1 MKKLL
6 SICFLSI
13 FLLMF
18 GMQAQ
23 AQRDCCFQL
32 SNPSADTLH
41 GFANLPGGDLPLS
54 HSMSPL
60 VFGAT
65 DVYDMIFSDANCLG
79 IDEGAKVSV
88 ELELWCDGENI
99 LDGQHDLSRYCNIT
113 LQTFYEELHWVGTPM
128 LQENYSFVYE
138 YPGAIP
144 IFSGTYN
151 ISNIAYDYF
160 YFRFLTNTRSRIV
173 VTWNQ
178 IFRDVQLIVHIRER
192 IHGTDNSLYWNSHV
206 EESEYYQIG
215 GHQSHPSRVLASD
228 TLTTA
233 PYIERNDTIKDC
245 EPVTVG
251 MPPYTMD
258 TTGDYL
264 IAYVDTTCGYRIDS
278 IVNYNYTHYVHPT
291 TPTLSDSNITYC
303 QRFGTPDT
311 LRLFAEPNPALAD
324 HVDSIVAYWSTDG
337 STFAESEYLI
347 PETDVIFSG
356 PDTTLYY
363 YVKRHD
369 NVTGC
374 ESEVDTFGVKITP
387 IPADPAVINHII
399 EYCVG
404 DSAVAL
410 SYAAPAG
417 QLVLWGL
424 TADDVMDTTYV
435 PSTATP
441 DTIIYY
447 LRLQDTTTVNQC
459 VSDGYDS
466 VTVRIFANPVVTV
479 TADNDTLCFAESAT
493 LKAEPTNLTTYQWKQ
508 DGTAITGATD
518 TTYIYT
524 NNVTTETTFT
534 FRVDVTEAHDSV
546 SCAAHDT
553 INILAY
559 PEIGA
564 PTAVRGDTSIC
575 GPGDVTREVAAG
587 TNGTTARWYKSDKTT
602 VIAEDTLI
610 CTIHFD
616 YTDSVF
622 VSSLNE
628 YGCETPDSNWLKITV
643 TVDTIPT
650 VVLSADNNAEVCAE
664 SDMIIRSTVT
674 PAYTPITY
682 AWTGTGLHAPL
693 NEDSV
698 LFNHDVAGQYIDTLT
713 VTDAHGC
720 IGMDTILVTVDTLPV
735 IVLNVNYTI
744 QDDNYCVGHNG
755 EIIFTTPQY
764 VNYSIDSG
772 MTWQAYPDSAFLAL
786 PIGEYHLVVEDGNG
800 CKNHATTDSIRDAK
814 VTIVPT
820 LAADT
825 NTHCQA
831 PYGGSITITSV
842 TPADGEYHY
851 CIVTPSNDTTAF
863 QTDTVFTELIHGKY
877 TVIIEDTVTGCIVTD
892 TITVPTN
899 QILPTASFVGPNLIC
914 YLDSTTT
921 FSLAF
926 PATDTNVVFTEWN
939 YVGSADSL
947 ANLMRYDTTF
957 VLGGFPAGKHIF
969 IGNFVDTVTH
979 CTNTRRDTV
988 RVNSVNINLITYPDY
1003 TVCAYDTIT
1012 VYSVYYPQEPT
1023 EDTIVTYLWYNGN
1036 HVQYKAPG
1044 VYDTAIVIPSVSS
1057 NYISLVAYDNHG
1069 CHNTFGKTMSVWPL
1083 PELTVSGKLDYCQ
1096 DAITSIAVTAVSAP
1110 DYHYVWD
1117 TTGVTVKDETKATPS
1132 ELNMNVGKTDYSV
1145 HVTVTDNNGCISRDT
1160 IDINVI
1166 EVPGAP
1172 VFAPD
1177 TQYFCDNS
1185 VTITG
1190 ISQLTPTIG
1199 DFSWNGDNPET
1210 AKTTGDYSAFYT
1222 YTENGVSCYSDTTD
1236 LRVEVKGAP
1245 VFTVETRYNSETA
1258 VDTAHARCY
1267 DPTAKDTVKVT
1278 VNPAASSILTYT
1290 YELNGVTANDTMVIT
1305 RTDPGTYID
1314 TIHISVVANYPDGT
1328 TCNYDT
1334 TVYYYLTINGLPAVP
1349 NNFPYSFNGGDSTI
1363 FYCQGSNPV
1372 YNFNIPAGYTA
1383 TYNGSTT
1390 APDTAKDNVE
1400 FVITETLTG
1409 CSSTYYFDIVEVA
1422 NPTIVLTST
1431 LADDCSDTLDGKVIA
1446 TVTPGYTPNPYDRVY
1461 TWYNPTTNP
1470 YATHTTQFDSDTID
1484 YRFIALVD
1492 TIVYAHMTVNATSG
1506 PEASYS
1512 ASCASNDTSFSIHF
1526 QPAPDMPKLNPTYS
1540 HYIDSAN
1547 AAYCY
1552 DDVLPIITV
1561 DSFITTAGAHVTIV
1575 GYTSIDTAGV
1585 YKVVANNND
1594 APYCP
1599 SDTLIFTVTRN
1610 REIKAPA
1617 NFADY
1622 GGKIYYCEGTN
1633 PVYDFG
1639 TAENTNDSLVYF
1651 KGTTPL
1657 TALPDTAGSYT
1668 LTIYDKASVVTPKC
1682 SKDFPFDII
1691 EVPTPTADV
1700 TPHANWIDT
1709 TQVCEGTTIDVD
1721 LNFTITPHV
1730 TYSAKETFTWKGV
1743 TSTTAAGHFT
1753 ATPAADTSVTFSYVL
1768 LDTIG
1773 SGIHGIAC
1781 PFTYDSTI
1789 HYIFYAT
1796 PDQPIYTG
1804 DTSFC
1809 AGDTVFV
1816 TESEFT
1822 FATGLELTTDVT
1834 LPDTIYAATKTIT
1847 ASVHYPTFTS
1857 CKSKDTLINIV
1868 RHELPLV
1875 KVTPKDTTICIYD
1888 TVKFTATG
1896 ATTYAWSTGE
1906 TTDFIMATDTAKY
1919 VVTGTDDFG
1928 CVNTDTAELKY
1939 FDVYTIKLSNDTTVC
1954 LGEDANIAATVTGS
1968 TGPFELTWYKDTAT
1982 TALFPSA
1989 TIPSGATDSHVV
2001 TPDTSEIVNGMPV
2014 PTLYK
2019 LMVEDVHGCVSS
2031 AERNVI
2037 RIASTDRPQFEFR
2050 AIGGTESI
2058 RYMEAVSG
2066 DQSAFEMYIKK
2077 NCWDDGVKV
2086 FVDFQIYKDGVPMT
2100 TAELA
2105 NTLDD
2110 YIGAYNTSYSF
2121 DLTTNAPAIT
2131 YQTMRSSN
2139 YNDAANFF
2147 PQSEFMDGTS
2157 YDYDWFWM
2165 HFISE
2170 RKITVNLGAWKPG
2183 SAGIYTFH
2191 YAVIVAGPF
2200 SAQNGS
2206 IYSGLQRIGGYS
2218 SHSGLTV
2225 KDTIAYDFFTIYVDT
2240 TYVGSSTDFD
2250 YVAPAVVTTT
2260 EEAPAEK
2267 IDMNVYPNPASN
2279 NVNVVLNGVK
2289 GQTMITVH
2297 DMSGKAVSNMRVD
2310 IDENNQII
2318 NLPVDNYSQGI
2329 YFIKVVNGSAV
2340 MTKKL
2345 IIAR

>member
-1 MKKLL
+1 
-6 SICFLSI
+6 
-13 FLLMF
+13 MF

-32 SNPSADTLH
+32 SNPNADTLH
-41 GFANLPGGDLPLS
+41 GIANLPGGNLPLS
-54 HSMSPL
+54 HYMSPL

-79 IDEGAKVSV
+79 IEEGAKVSV

-99 LDGQHDLSRYCNIT
+99 LDGQHDLTRYCNIT

-178 IFRDVQLIVHIRER
+178 IFRDVKLIVHIRER
-192 IHGTDNSLYWNSHV
+192 LHGTDNSLYWNSHV
-206 EESEYYQIG
+206 AESEYYQIG
-215 GHQSHPSRVLASD
+215 GHQSHPGRILASD
-228 TLTTA
+228 TLPTD
-233 PYIERNDTIKDC
+233 PIIERNDTIKDC

-258 TTGDYL
+258 TTGDYT
-264 IAYVDTTCGYRIDS
+264 IAYVDTSCGYRIDS

-311 LRLFAEPNPALAD
+311 LRLEPEPNVAELGD
-324 HVDSIVAYWSTDG
+324 HIDSIKAWWSTDG
-337 STFAESEYLI
+337 STFAEADYLI
-347 PETDVIFSG
+347 PETDVIFTG

-387 IPADPAVINHII
+387 IPAGPQVINPIV

-404 DSAVAL
+404 DSAVVL
-410 SYAAPAG
+410 TYAAPTG

-424 TADDVMDTTYV
+424 TPDDVMDTTYV
-435 PSTATP
+435 PSTVNP
-441 DTIIYY
+441 DTVIYY

-459 VSDGYDS
+459 VSEDYDS
-466 VTVRIFANPVVTV
+466 VTVRIFANPVVKV
-479 TADNDTLCFAESAT
+479 TADNDTLCFAERAT

-508 DGTAITGATD
+508 DGVAITGATD
-518 TTYIYT
+518 TTYVYT
-524 NNVTTETTFT
+524 NDVTAETTFT

-559 PEIGA
+559 PEIGT

-587 TNGTTARWYKSDKTT
+587 TNGTTARWYASDKTT
-602 VIAEDTLI
+602 VLAEDTLVY
-610 CTIHFD
+610 THHFD
-616 YTDSVF
+616 KTDSLF

-628 YGCETPDSNWLKITV
+628 YGCETPDSNWLKIVV

-664 SDMIIRSTVT
+664 SDLIIRSTVT
-674 PAYTPITY
+674 PVYAPLTY
-682 AWTGTGLHAPL
+682 EWTGTGLHDPKT
-693 NEDSV
+693 EDSV
-698 LFNHDVAGQYIDTLT
+698 RFNHNVAGQYIDTLT

-755 EIIFTTPQY
+755 EIIFTTPKY

-772 MTWQAYPDSAFLAL
+772 ATWQPDSAFLAL
-786 PIGEYHLVVEDGNG
+786 PVGEYHLVVEDGNG
-800 CKNHATTDSIRDAK
+800 CKNNPVNTDSIRDTR
-814 VTIVPT
+814 VTITMT
-820 LAADT
+820 LDADT
-825 NTHCQA
+825 NTHCLP
-831 PYGGSITITSV
+831 PYGGSITLTSV
-842 TPADGEYHY
+842 SPATGEYHY
-851 CIVTPSNDTTAF
+851 RIVTPSNDTTAY
-863 QTDTVFTELIHGKY
+863 QTDTVFTELIHGLYK
-877 TVIIEDTVTGCIVTD
+877 VIVEDTITGCIAVD

-899 QILPTASFVGPNLIC
+899 QILPTATFNGPRLIC
-914 YLDSTTT
+914 YLDTNS
-921 FSLAF
+921 FSLTSIE
-926 PATDTNVVFTEWN
+926 PNVVFDRWDYE
-939 YVGSADSL
+939 GSADSL
-947 ANLMRYDTTF
+947 ASLIDSSQVFSMD
-957 VLGGFPAGKHIF
+957 GFPAGKHIF
-969 IGNFVDTVTH
+969 IGNFHDTVTH
-979 CTNTRRDTV
+979 CSSTTRDTV
-988 RVNSVNINLITYPDY
+988 RVNSVNINLVSVPSTF
-1003 TVCAYDTIT
+1003 VCAYDTIV
-1012 VYSVYYPQEPT
+1012 VYSIYYPMEPT
-1023 EDTIVTYLWYNGN
+1023 EDTIVNYTWYNGN
-1036 HVQYKAPG
+1036 EVHYKAPG
-1044 VYDTAIVIPSVSS
+1044 VYDTAIVIPSVTS
-1057 NYISLVAYDNHG
+1057 NYISLVATDNHG
-1069 CHNTFGKTMSVWPL
+1069 CQNTFGKTMNVWPL
-1083 PELTVSGKLDYCQ
+1083 PELTISKNLSYCEH
-1096 DAITSIAVTAVSAP
+1096 AITSITATAESEP
-1110 DYHYVWD
+1110 NYIYTWD
-1117 TTGVTVKDETKATPS
+1117 TAGVMVSTDITAGSSTLAMTVDT
-1132 ELNMNVGKTDYSV
+1132 LDFNV
-1145 HVTVTDNNGCISRDT
+1145 HLTVEDKNHCKSDSTLAIH
-1160 IDINVI
+1160 IVKI
-1166 EVPGAP
+1166 PGEP
-1172 VFAPD
+1172 IFTPD
-1177 TQYFCDNS
+1177 TQYFCDNN
-1185 VTITG
+1185 VTIAMH
-1190 ISQLTPTIG
+1190 Q
-1199 DFSWNGDNPET
+1199 DNPVIAGNTLTWLTTDPEV
-1210 AKTTGDYSAFYT
+1210 AKASGDYSAY
-1222 YTENGVSCYSDTTD
+1222 YVNTEGTVSCYSDTTT
-1236 LRVEVKGAP
+1236 VTVNVTGAP
-1245 VFTVETRYNSETA
+1245 HFNLAIRYNGETTP
-1258 VDTAHARCY
+1258 DTVHARCY
-1267 DPTAKDTVKVT
+1267 DPAVKDTLKLT
-1278 VNPAASSILTYT
+1278 VNPAASSILAYT
-1290 YELNGVTANDTMVIT
+1290 YQLNGATASDTMIIT
-1305 RTDPGTYID
+1305 RTEPGVYRD
-1314 TIHISVVANYPDGT
+1314 TIHVSVVATYPDGR
-1328 TCNYDT
+1328 TCNADT
-1334 TVYYYLTINGLPAVP
+1334 TVHYVLTINALPAVP
-1349 NNFPYSFNGGDSTI
+1349 DNFPYSYNGGDSTI
-1363 FYCQGSNPV
+1363 FYCQGDTAV
-1372 YNFNIPAGYTA
+1372 YNFNIPTGYTA
-1383 TYNGSTT
+1383 TYDGSTT
-1390 APDTAKDNVE
+1390 IPRTEKDSVE
-1400 FVITETLTG
+1400 LVITNNETG
-1409 CSSTYYFDIVEVA
+1409 CANTFYYSIVEVKTP
-1422 NPTIVLTST
+1422 NLSLTST
-1431 LADDCSDTLDGKVIA
+1431 LHDDCSDTLRGKVIA
-1446 TVTPGYTPNPYDRVY
+1446 NVTPAYDATYVRTY
-1461 TWYNPTTNP
+1461 TWWNDATNP
-1470 YATHTTQFDSDTID
+1470 YATHTPRYINTDTLD
-1484 YRFIALVD
+1484 YTFIALVD
-1492 TIVYAHMTVNATSG
+1492 TIVYANMTINATSG
-1506 PEASYS
+1506 PVASYS
-1512 ASCASNDTSFSIHF
+1512 ASCASNDTNFSIHF

-1540 HYIDSAN
+1540 MYIDSAN

-1552 DDVLPIITV
+1552 DATFDTITTS
-1561 DSFITTAGAHVTIV
+1561 DFITSTGAKVHIV
-1575 GYTSIDTAGV
+1575 GYTTIDTAGV

-1610 REIKAPA
+1610 REIDTTS
-1617 NFADY
+1617 NFKDY
-1622 GGKIYYCEGTN
+1622 AGKIYYCENTTA
-1633 PVYDFG
+1633 VYDFG
-1639 TAENTNDSLVYF
+1639 TAADLINDSIVYF
-1651 KGTTPL
+1651 RGTTAL
-1657 TALPDTAGSYT
+1657 TSAPDTAGSYI

-1682 SKDFPFDII
+1682 YREFPFEII
-1691 EVPTPTADV
+1691 KVPNPTATV
-1700 TPHANWIDT
+1700 TPSATWVDSN
-1709 TQVCEGTTIDVD
+1709 VCEGTTI
-1721 LNFTITPHV
+1721 NIGYTFNISKTTHYTPV
-1730 TYSAKETFTWKGV
+1730 ETYTWTGV
-1743 TSTTAAGHFT
+1743 SSTSNTGTFT
-1753 ATPAADTSVTFSYVL
+1753 ATPTADTSVTFSYL
-1768 LDTIG
+1768 LVDTA
-1773 SGIHGIAC
+1773 SAGIHGIAC
-1781 PFTYDSTI
+1781 SYTYNDTITYTFFTK
-1789 HYIFYAT
+1789 
-1796 PDQPIYTG
+1796 PDQPVYTG

-1816 TESEFT
+1816 TENEFT
-1822 FATGLELTTDVT
+1822 FTTGLELTTDVT

-1847 ASVHYPTFTS
+1847 ASVYYPTFTS

-1868 RHELPLV
+1868 RHELPTV
-1875 KVTPKDTTICIYD
+1875 TVTPKDTTICIYD
-1888 TVKFTATG
+1888 TVRFVAAG

-1919 VVTGTDDFG
+1919 IVTGTDDFG

-1954 LGEDANIAATVTGS
+1954 IDSSATIAATVTGS
-1968 TGPFELTWYKDTAT
+1968 TGPFVLTWYKDTAT

-2019 LMVEDVHGCVSS
+2019 LEVEDSHHCISS

-2086 FVDFQIYKDGVPMT
+2086 FVDFQIYKNGVPMT
-2100 TAELA
+2100 KAELA

-2110 YIGAYNTSYSF
+2110 YIGSNNTSYSF
-2121 DLTTNAPAIT
+2121 DLTQNAPAIT
-2131 YQTMRSSN
+2131 YQTMESSN

-2147 PQSEFMDGTS
+2147 PQSEFMDGTM

-2165 HFISE
+2165 HFISD

-2191 YAVIVAGPF
+2191 YAVVVAGKF
-2200 SAQNGS
+2200 SSQNGS
-2206 IYSGLQRIGGYS
+2206 VYEGLKRIGGYG

-2225 KDTIAYDFFTIYVDT
+2225 KDTIAYDFFTIAVDT
-2240 TYVGSSTDFD
+2240 TYVGASSDFD
-2250 YVAPAVVTTT
+2250 FVAPAVVTTT
-2260 EEAPAEK
+2260 EEVAAEK
-2267 IDMNVYPNPASN
+2267 VDMNVYPNPASN
-2279 NVNVVLNGVK
+2279 NVNVVLTGVK

-2297 DMSGKAVSNMRVD
+2297 DMSGKAVSSMKVD
-2310 IDENNQII
+2310 IDDNGQII

-2329 YFIKVVNGSAV
+2329 YFIKVINGNAV

>member
-13 FLLMF
+13 FLMMF

-32 SNPSADTLH
+32 SNPNADTLH
-41 GFANLPGGDLPLS
+41 GIANLPGGNLPLS
-54 HSMSPL
+54 HYMSPL

-79 IDEGAKVSV
+79 IEEGAKVSV

-99 LDGQHDLSRYCNIT
+99 LDGQHDLTRYCNIT

-178 IFRDVQLIVHIRER
+178 IFRDVKLIVHIRER
-192 IHGTDNSLYWNSHV
+192 LHGTDNSLYWNSHV
-206 EESEYYQIG
+206 AESEYYQIG
-215 GHQSHPSRVLASD
+215 GHQSHPGRILASD
-228 TLTTA
+228 TLPTD
-233 PYIERNDTIKDC
+233 PIIERNDTIKDC

-258 TTGDYL
+258 TTGDYK
-264 IAYVDTTCGYRIDS
+264 IAYVDTSCGYRIDS

-311 LRLFAEPNPALAD
+311 LRLEPEPNVAELGD
-324 HVDSIVAYWSTDG
+324 HIDSIKAWWSTDG
-337 STFAESEYLI
+337 STFAEADYLI
-347 PETDVIFSG
+347 PETDVIFTG

-387 IPADPAVINHII
+387 IPAGPQVINPIV

-410 SYAAPAG
+410 TYAAPTG

-424 TADDVMDTTYV
+424 TPDDVMDTTYV
-435 PSTATP
+435 PSTVNP
-441 DTIIYY
+441 DTVIYY

-459 VSDGYDS
+459 VSEDYDS
-466 VTVRIFANPVVTV
+466 VTVRIFANPVVKV
-479 TADNDTLCFAESAT
+479 TADNDTLCFAERAT

-508 DGTAITGATD
+508 DGVAITGATD
-518 TTYIYT
+518 TTYVYT
-524 NNVTTETTFT
+524 NDVTAETTFT

-559 PEIGA
+559 PEIGT

-587 TNGTTARWYKSDKTT
+587 TNGTTARWYASDKTT
-602 VIAEDTLI
+602 VLAEDTLVY
-610 CTIHFD
+610 THHFD
-616 YTDSVF
+616 KTDSLF

-628 YGCETPDSNWLKITV
+628 YGCETPDSNWLKIVV

-650 VVLSADNNAEVCAE
+650 VVLSADNNAEVCAK

-674 PAYTPITY
+674 PLYAPVIY
-682 AWTGTGLHAPL
+682 AWTGTGLHDPL

-698 LFNHDVAGQYIDTLT
+698 RFNHDVAGQYIDTLT

-772 MTWQAYPDSAFLAL
+772 LTWQAYPDSAFLAL
-786 PIGEYHLVVEDGNG
+786 PVGEYHLVVEDGNG
-800 CKNHATTDSIRDAK
+800 CKNNPVNTDSIRDTR
-814 VTIVPT
+814 VTITMT
-820 LAADT
+820 LEADT
-825 NTHCQA
+825 NTHCLA
-831 PYGGSITITSV
+831 PYGGSITLTSV
-842 TPADGEYHY
+842 SPATGEYHY
-851 CIVTPSNDTTAF
+851 RIVTPSNDTTAY
-863 QTDTVFTELIHGKY
+863 QTDTVFTELIHGLYK
-877 TVIIEDTVTGCIVTD
+877 VIVEDTITGCIAVD

-899 QILPTASFVGPNLIC
+899 QILPTATFNGPRLIC
-914 YLDSTTT
+914 YLDTNS
-921 FSLAF
+921 FSLTSIE
-926 PATDTNVVFTEWN
+926 PNVVFDRWDYE
-939 YVGSADSL
+939 GSADSL
-947 ANLMRYDTTF
+947 ASLIDSSQVFSMD
-957 VLGGFPAGKHIF
+957 GFPAGKHIF
-969 IGNFVDTVTH
+969 IGNFHDTVTH
-979 CTNTRRDTV
+979 CSSTTRDTV
-988 RVNSVNINLITYPDY
+988 RVNSVNISLVTTPDY
-1003 TVCAYDTIT
+1003 TVCAYDTIV
-1012 VYSVYYPQEPT
+1012 VYSIYYPMEPK
-1023 EDTIVTYLWYNGN
+1023 EDTIVNYTWYNGN
-1036 HVQYKAPG
+1036 EVHYKAPG
-1044 VYDTAIVIPSVSS
+1044 VYDTAIVIPSVTS
-1057 NYISLVAYDNHG
+1057 NYISLVATDNHG
-1069 CHNTFGKTMSVWPL
+1069 CKNTFGKTMNVWPL
-1083 PELTVSGKLDYCQ
+1083 PTLTINEDEQNYCQ
-1096 DAITSIAVTAVSAP
+1096 NKNIDLHVIASSTAPYTYEWMKAGTVVGTSSSLNINAGLVDFDVT
-1110 DYHYVWD
+1110 
-1117 TTGVTVKDETKATPS
+1117 
-1132 ELNMNVGKTDYSV
+1132 L
-1145 HVTVTDNNGCISRDT
+1145 TVTDANGCISRDT
-1160 IDINVI
+1160 VPVNVI
-1166 EVPGAP
+1166 EIPGAP
-1172 VFAPD
+1172 VFTPD
-1177 TQYFCDNS
+1177 TQYYCDNN
-1185 VTITG
+1185 VTIIG
-1190 ISQLTPTIG
+1190 KSQLPPTIG
-1199 DFSWNGDNPET
+1199 TFSWNGDDPEEV
-1210 AKTTGDYSAFYT
+1210 KTTGDYSAFYKI
-1222 YTENGVSCYSDTTD
+1222 TENGVSCYSDTTD

-1245 VFTVETRYNSETA
+1245 RFTVETRYNSETA
-1258 VDTAHARCY
+1258 VDTAHTRCY
-1267 DPTAKDTVKVT
+1267 DPTAKDTVKVS

-1290 YELNGVTANDTMVIT
+1290 YELNGVVTTDTAMVIT
-1305 RTDPGTYID
+1305 RTDAGSYID
-1314 TIHISVVANYPDGT
+1314 TIHISVVANYPDGK

-1334 TVYYYLTINGLPAVP
+1334 TVYYHLTINGLPAVP
-1349 NNFPYSFNGGDSTI
+1349 DNFPYSYNGGDSTI
-1363 FYCQGSNPV
+1363 FYCEGGNAV
-1372 YNFNIPAGYTA
+1372 YDFNLPINTIA
-1383 TYNGSTT
+1383 TYNGSATAPTT
-1390 APDTAKDNVE
+1390 AANDVEVVLTDTMTHCTN
-1400 FVITETLTG
+1400 TL
-1409 CSSTYYFDIVEVA
+1409 YFDIVEVA
-1422 NPTIVLTST
+1422 TPTIVLTSD
-1431 LADDCSDTLDGKVIA
+1431 LADDCRDTLIGKVIA
-1446 TVTPGYTPNPYDRVY
+1446 NVTPAYDATYVRTY
-1461 TWYNPTTNP
+1461 TWWNDATNP
-1470 YATHTTQFDSDTID
+1470 YAEHTPRYINTDTVD
-1484 YRFIALVD
+1484 YTFIALVD
-1492 TIVYAHMTVNATSG
+1492 TIVYANMTINATSG

-1561 DSFITTAGAHVTIV
+1561 DSFMTTAGAHVTIV

-1585 YKVVANNND
+1585 YKVVANND
-1594 APYCP
+1594 LAPYCP

-1639 TAENTNDSLVYF
+1639 TAENSNDSLVYF
-1651 KGTTPL
+1651 KGTTVL
-1657 TALPDTAGSYT
+1657 TTAPDTAGNYT

-1700 TPHANWIDT
+1700 IPHANWIDT
-1709 TQVCEGTTIDVD
+1709 TQVCEGTTINVD
-1721 LNFTITPHV
+1721 LDFTITPHV
-1730 TYSAKETFTWKGV
+1730 VYSAVETFTWKGV

-1753 ATPAADTSVTFSYVL
+1753 ATPTADTAVSFSYL
-1768 LDTIG
+1768 LVDTVG
-1773 SGIHGIAC
+1773 AGIHGIAC

-1816 TESEFT
+1816 TENEFT
-1822 FATGLELTTDVT
+1822 FTTGLELTTDVT

-1847 ASVHYPTFTS
+1847 ASVHYSTFTS

-1868 RHELPLV
+1868 RHELPTV
-1875 KVTPKDTTICIYD
+1875 TVTPKDTTICIYD
-1888 TVKFTATG
+1888 TVRFEAVG

-1906 TTDFIMATDTAKY
+1906 TTDFILATDTAKY
-1919 VVTGTDDFG
+1919 IVTGTDDFG

-1954 LGEDANIAATVTGS
+1954 IDSSATIAATVTGT
-1968 TGPFELTWYKDTAT
+1968 TGDFTLTWYKNDTT
-1982 TALFPSA
+1982 TTLFGPA
-1989 TIPSGATDSHVV
+1989 DFASGATDSHVV
-2001 TPDTSEIVNGMPV
+2001 VPDSSAIVNGMPV
-2014 PTLYK
+2014 PTLYMLK
-2019 LMVEDVHGCVSS
+2019 VVDQHGCVST
-2031 AERNVI
+2031 AEKNVI
-2037 RIASTDRPQFEFR
+2037 AVASTDRPQFEFR
-2050 AIGGTESI
+2050 EIGGTESI
-2058 RYMEAVSG
+2058 RYMNAISG

-2086 FVDFQIYKDGVPMT
+2086 FVDFQIYKNGVPMT
-2100 TAELA
+2100 KAELA

-2110 YIGAYNTSYSF
+2110 YIGSNNTSYSF
-2121 DLTTNAPAIT
+2121 DLTQNAPAIT
-2131 YQTMRSSN
+2131 YQTMESSN

-2147 PQSEFMDGTS
+2147 PQSEFMDGTM

-2165 HFISE
+2165 HFISD

-2191 YAVIVAGPF
+2191 YAVVVAGQF
-2200 SAQNGS
+2200 SSQNGS
-2206 IYSGLQRIGGYS
+2206 VYEGLKRIGGYG

-2225 KDTIAYDFFTIYVDT
+2225 KDTIAYDFFTIAVDT
-2240 TYVGSSTDFD
+2240 TYVGASSDFD
-2250 YVAPAVVTTT
+2250 FVAPAVVTTT
-2260 EEAPAEK
+2260 EEVAAEK
-2267 IDMNVYPNPASN
+2267 VDMNVYPNPASN
-2279 NVNVVLNGVK
+2279 NVNVVLTGVK

-2297 DMSGKAVSNMRVD
+2297 DMSGKAVSSMKVD
-2310 IDENNQII
+2310 IDDNGQII

-2329 YFIKVVNGSAV
+2329 YFIKVINGNAV

>member
-1 MKKLL
+1 
-6 SICFLSI
+6 
-13 FLLMF
+13 MF

-32 SNPSADTLH
+32 SNPAGDTLH

-151 ISNIAYDYF
+151 ISNIAFDYF
-160 YFRFLTNTRSRIV
+160 YFRFLTNTQSRIV
-173 VTWNQ
+173 ITWNQ

-192 IHGTDNSLYWNSHV
+192 INGTDNSLYWNSHV
-206 EESEYYQIG
+206 AESEYYQIG
-215 GHQSHPSRVLASD
+215 GHQSQPRRVLASD

-233 PYIERNDTIKDC
+233 PYIEKNDTIKDC

-251 MPPYTMD
+251 MPAYTMD
-258 TTGDYL
+258 TTGDYK
-264 IAYVDTTCGYRIDS
+264 IAYVDTSCGYRIDS

-311 LRLFAEPNPALAD
+311 LRLFAEPNPDLAD

-337 STFAESEYLI
+337 STFAEAEYLI

-356 PDTTLYY
+356 ADTTLTY

-387 IPADPAVINHII
+387 IPADPTVANRII

-410 SYAAPAG
+410 SYTAPVG
-417 QLVLWGL
+417 QQVLWG
-424 TADDVMDTTYV
+424 TAVDAIDSVNAPV

-441 DTIIYY
+441 DTLVYY
-447 LRLQDTTTVNQC
+447 LRLQDTSTVNQC
-459 VSDGYDS
+459 ISDGYDS
-466 VTVRIFANPVVTV
+466 IIVRIFANPVVTV

-575 GPGDVTREVAAG
+575 GPGDVTLEVAAG
-587 TNGTTARWYKSDKTT
+587 ANGTTAKWYKGDKTT
-602 VIAEDTLI
+602 VIVSDTLTY
-610 CTIHFD
+610 TIHFD
-616 YTDSVF
+616 ATDSVF
-622 VSSLNE
+622 VSTLNE

-664 SDMIIRSTVT
+664 SDLIIRSTVT
-674 PAYTPITY
+674 PAYTPLSY

-744 QDDNYCVGHNG
+744 QDDNFCVGHNG

-899 QILPTASFVGPNLIC
+899 QILPTASFVGPDLIC

-1083 PELTVSGKLDYCQ
+1083 PELTISGKVDYCQ
-1096 DAITSIAVTAVSAP
+1096 NATTSIAVTAVSAP

-1117 TTGVTVKDETKATPS
+1117 TTGVVVLDQTKATPS
-1132 ELNMNVGKTDYSV
+1132 ELNMNVGTSDYRV
-1145 HVTVTDNNGCISRDT
+1145 NLTVTDNNGCISRDT

-1166 EVPGAP
+1166 PIPGAP
-1172 VFAPD
+1172 VFDPD
-1177 TQYFCDNS
+1177 TQYFCDNN
-1185 VTITG
+1185 VTIHYGTPAQNSPAIG
-1190 ISQLTPTIG
+1190 I
-1199 DFSWNGDNPET
+1199 FSWNGVNPEV

-1222 YTENGVSCYSDTTD
+1222 NTENGVSCYSDTAA

-1245 VFTVETRYNSETA
+1245 RFTVETRYNSETA

-1267 DPTAKDTVKVT
+1267 DPAAKDTVKVT
-1278 VNPAASSILTYT
+1278 VNPAASTILTYT
-1290 YELNGVTANDTMVIT
+1290 YELNSVAATDTMVIT

-1363 FYCQGSNPV
+1363 FYCQGGHPS
-1372 YNFNIPAGYTA
+1372 YTFNIPTGYTA

-1390 APDTAKDNVE
+1390 APDTAADDVE

-1422 NPTIVLTST
+1422 TPTIVLTSNI
-1431 LADDCSDTLDGKVIA
+1431 ADDCSDTLDGKVIA
-1446 TVTPGYTPNPYDRVY
+1446 TVTPGYSPNPYDRIY

-1561 DSFITTAGAHVTIV
+1561 DSFITTAGAHVSIV
-1575 GYTSIDTAGV
+1575 GYTQIDTAGI
-1585 YKVVANNND
+1585 YKVVANND
-1594 APYCP
+1594 SIPYCP
-1599 SDTLIFTVTRN
+1599 SDTLIFIVTRN

-1622 GGKIYYCEGTN
+1622 GDTIYYCQNTT
-1633 PVYDFG
+1633 PVFDFG

-1657 TALPDTAGSYT
+1657 TSAPDTAGSYT
-1668 LTIYDKASVVTPKC
+1668 LTIYDKASVIYPKC
-1682 SKDFPFDII
+1682 SKDFPFEII
-1691 EVPTPTADV
+1691 EVPAPTATITSSTNWHNDTICEGKTIDETYVFTITPYVQYSAVETFVWKDITSTTNTATLLATPTAD
-1700 TPHANWIDT
+1700 
-1709 TQVCEGTTIDVD
+1709 
-1721 LNFTITPHV
+1721 
-1730 TYSAKETFTWKGV
+1730 
-1743 TSTTAAGHFT
+1743 
-1753 ATPAADTSVTFSYVL
+1753 TSVSFSYTL
-1768 LDTIG
+1768 KDTIG
-1773 SGIHGIAC
+1773 SGIHGVAC
-1781 PFTYDSTI
+1781 GFKYDSTI
-1789 HYIFYAT
+1789 NYMFLHT
-1796 PDQPIYTG
+1796 PVIERQLALA

-1809 AGDTVFV
+1809 DGDSVVVIKNDFFKLGTYGDTIVALSADTTVFK
-1816 TESEFT
+1816 T
-1822 FATGLELTTDVT
+1822 TGIYVAYAEYASYPTCKSAYDTINVVRDT
-1834 LPDTIYAATKTIT
+1834 LPIVTITVNPNDTICKGDT
-1847 ASVHYPTFTS
+1847 AVLKAF
-1857 CKSKDTLINIV
+1857 
-1868 RHELPLV
+1868 
-1875 KVTPKDTTICIYD
+1875 
-1888 TVKFTATG
+1888 G
-1896 ATTYAWSTGE
+1896 AETYVWSTGAII
-1906 TTDFIMATDTAKY
+1906 DSIFAVDSIQY
-1919 VVTGTDDFG
+1919 IVTGTDSHTCKG
-1928 CVNTDTAELKY
+1928 TDTVKISYYPL
-1939 FDVYTIKLSNDTTVC
+1939 FTVKLSNDTTVC
-1954 LGEDANIAATVTGS
+1954 IDSSAFISATVTGPAS
-1968 TGPFELTWYKDTAT
+1968 NYTLTWYQDDSSTPLYPT
-1982 TALFPSA
+1982 V
-1989 TIPSGATDSHVV
+1989 SGGSPLSDSHVV
-2001 TPDTSEIVNGMPV
+2001 TPPASAIVNGMPV

-2019 LMVEDVHGCVSS
+2019 VEVEDSYGCHLVGDS
-2031 AERNVI
+2031 NVI
-2037 RIASTDRPQFEFR
+2037 RVAVTDRPQFEFR
-2050 AIGGTESI
+2050 EIGGTESI
-2058 RYMEAVSG
+2058 RYINATAG

-2086 FVDFQIYKDGVPMT
+2086 FVDFQICKNGVPMT
-2100 TAELA
+2100 KAELA
-2105 NTLDD
+2105 QVLDN
-2110 YIGAYNTSYSF
+2110 YVGSYNTSYSF

-2131 YQTMRSSN
+2131 YQTMSSSN
-2139 YNDAANFF
+2139 YDAAANYF
-2147 PQSEFMDGTS
+2147 PQSELMTGFT
-2157 YDYDWFWM
+2157 YYYNFFYM
-2165 HFISE
+2165 HFLSE
-2170 RKITVNLGAWKPG
+2170 RKITVNLGAWKPN

-2191 YAVIVAGPF
+2191 YAVIVAGPL
-2200 SAQNGS
+2200 SADNNYV
-2206 IYSGLQRIGGYS
+2206 YSGTEHIGGYD
-2218 SHSGLTV
+2218 SHSALTV
-2225 KDTIAYDFFTIYVDT
+2225 KDTIAYDFFTIAVDT

-2250 YVAPAVVTTT
+2250 FVAPAIVTTVDET
-2260 EEAPAEK
+2260 PVEK
-2267 IDMNVYPNPASN
+2267 VDMNVYPNPASN
-2279 NVNVVLNGVK
+2279 NVNVVLTGVK

-2297 DMSGKAVSNMRVD
+2297 DMSGKAVSSMRVE
-2310 IDENNQII
+2310 IDDNNQIVNI
-2318 NLPVDNYSQGI
+2318 PVDNYSQGI

>member
-1 MKKLL
+1 
-6 SICFLSI
+6 
-13 FLLMF
+13 MF

-32 SNPSADTLH
+32 SNPNADTLH
-41 GFANLPGGDLPLS
+41 GIANLPGGNLPLS
-54 HSMSPL
+54 HYMSPS

-99 LDGQHDLSRYCNIT
+99 LDGQHDLTSYCNIT

-128 LQENYSFVYE
+128 LQENYSFIYE

-178 IFRDVQLIVHIRER
+178 IFRDVKLIVHIRER
-192 IHGTDNSLYWNSHV
+192 LHGADNTLYWNSHV
-206 EESEYYQIG
+206 AESEYYQIG
-215 GHQSHPSRVLASD
+215 GHQSHPGRILASD
-228 TLTTA
+228 TLPTD
-233 PYIERNDTIKDC
+233 PIIEKNDTIKDC
-245 EPVTVG
+245 EPVIVG
-251 MPPYTMD
+251 MPSYTMD
-258 TTGDYL
+258 TTGDYT
-264 IAYVDTTCGYRIDS
+264 IAYVDTSCGYRIDS

-311 LRLFAEPNPALAD
+311 LRLFPEPNPALAD

-337 STFAESEYLI
+337 STFAEYEYLI
-347 PETDVIFSG
+347 PETDVIFTG
-356 PDTTLYY
+356 ADTTLYY

-374 ESEVDTFGVKITP
+374 ESEVDTFGVRITP
-387 IPADPAVINHII
+387 IPADPQVINPIV

-410 SYAAPAG
+410 TYAAPTG

-424 TADDVMDTTYV
+424 TPDDVMDTTYV
-435 PSTATP
+435 PSTANP
-441 DTIIYY
+441 DTVIFY

-466 VTVRIFANPVVTV
+466 VTVRIFANPVVRV

-518 TTYIYT
+518 TTYVYT

-564 PTAVRGDTSIC
+564 PTKVQGKDSIC
-575 GPGDVTREVAAG
+575 GPGDVLFEVAAG
-587 TNGTTARWYKSDKTT
+587 ANGTTAKWYAADKTT
-602 VIAEDTLI
+602 VLAEDTLVY
-610 CTIHFD
+610 THHFD
-616 YTDSVF
+616 KTDSIF

-628 YGCETPDSNWLKITV
+628 YGCETPDSNWLKLIV
-643 TVDTIPT
+643 RVDTIPT

-674 PAYTPITY
+674 PLYAPVTY
-682 AWTGTGLHAPL
+682 AWTGTGLHDPL

-698 LFNHDVAGQYIDTLT
+698 RFNHDVAGQYIDTLT

-744 QDDNYCVGHNG
+744 QDDNFCVGHNG

-772 MTWQAYPDSAFLAL
+772 ATWQAYPDSAFLAQ
-786 PIGEYHLVVEDGNG
+786 PVGEYHLIVEDGNG
-800 CKNHATTDSIRDAK
+800 CKNHATNDSIRDAR
-814 VTIVPT
+814 VTITMT
-820 LAADT
+820 LEADT
-825 NTHCQA
+825 NTHCLP
-831 PYGGSITITSV
+831 PYGGSITLISV
-842 TPADGEYHY
+842 TPATGEYQY
-851 CIVTPSNDTTAF
+851 RIVNPHNDTTAY
-863 QTDTVFTELIHGKY
+863 QTDTVFTNLEHGLY
-877 TVIIEDTVTGCIVTD
+877 NVIVRDTVTGCIAVD

-899 QILPTASFVGPNLIC
+899 QILPTATFNGSRLIC
-914 YLDSTTT
+914 YLDTNS
-921 FSLAF
+921 FSLTSTE
-926 PATDTNVVFTEWN
+926 PNVVFDRWDYE
-939 YVGSADSL
+939 GSADSL
-947 ANLMRYDTTF
+947 ARLIDSSQVFSMD
-957 VLGGFPAGKHIF
+957 GFPAGKHIF
-969 IGNFVDTVTH
+969 IGNFHDTVTN
-979 CTNTRRDTV
+979 CRNTIRDTV
-988 RVNSVNINLITYPDY
+988 RVNSVNISLVTKPDY
-1003 TVCAYDTIT
+1003 TVCAYDTIE
-1012 VYSVYYPQEPT
+1012 VYSIYYPMEPT
-1023 EDTIVTYLWYNGN
+1023 EDTIVNYTWYNGN
-1036 HVQYKAPG
+1036 EVHYKAPG
-1044 VYDTAIVIPSVSS
+1044 VYDTAIVIPSVTS
-1057 NYISLVAYDNHG
+1057 NFISLVATDNHN
-1069 CHNTFGKTMSVWPL
+1069 CQNTFGKTMSVWPL
-1083 PELTVSGKLDYCQ
+1083 PTLTLSGKVDYCQ
-1096 DAITSIAVTAVSAP
+1096 DATTSLSVTAVSAP

-1132 ELNMNVGKTDYSV
+1132 ELTMNVGKTDYSV
-1145 HVTVTDNNGCISRDT
+1145 HVTVTDNNGCVSDST
-1160 IDINVI
+1160 IAINVI
-1166 EVPGAP
+1166 EIPGAP
-1172 VFAPD
+1172 IFEAD
-1177 TQYFCDNS
+1177 TQYFCDND
-1185 VTITG
+1185 VHVKYA
-1190 ISQLTPTIG
+1190 TPAQENPAIG
-1199 DFSWNGDNPET
+1199 TFSWSGDNPEVIKAT
-1210 AKTTGDYSAFYT
+1210 DKYSAFYT
-1222 YTENGVSCYSDTTD
+1222 YTENSVSCYSDTSIV
-1236 LRVEVKGAP
+1236 RVEVKGAP
-1245 VFTVETRYNSETA
+1245 VFTVAMRYNGETTP
-1258 VDTAHARCY
+1258 DTAHTRCY
-1267 DPTAKDTVKVT
+1267 DPTAKDTVKVS

-1290 YELNGVTANDTMVIT
+1290 YELNGVATTDTAMVIT
-1305 RTDPGTYID
+1305 RTDAGSYID
-1314 TIHISVVANYPDGT
+1314 TIHISVEATYPDST
-1328 TCNYDT
+1328 TCTFDT
-1334 TVYYYLTINGLPAVP
+1334 TVYYHLTINGLPAIP
-1349 NNFPYSFNGGDSTI
+1349 DNFPYSYNGGNSTI
-1363 FYCQGSNPV
+1363 FYCEGGNAN
-1372 YNFNIPAGYTA
+1372 YNFNLPINTTA
-1383 TYNGSTT
+1383 KYNDSTT
-1390 APDTAKDNVE
+1390 APTTATNDIEVVLTDTMTHCTN
-1400 FVITETLTG
+1400 TL
-1409 CSSTYYFDIVEVA
+1409 YFDIVEVA
-1422 NPTIVLTST
+1422 NPKIVLTSD
-1431 LADDCSDTLDGKVIA
+1431 LADDCSDTLIGKVIA
-1446 TVTPGYTPNPYDRVY
+1446 NVTPAYDDTYVRTY
-1461 TWYNPTTNP
+1461 TWWNDATNS
-1470 YATHTTQFDSDTID
+1470 YATHTPRYINTDTLD
-1484 YRFIALVD
+1484 YTFIALVD
-1492 TIVYAHMTVNATSG
+1492 TVVYANMTINATSG

-1512 ASCASNDTSFSIHF
+1512 ASCASNDTNFSIHF

-1561 DSFITTAGAHVTIV
+1561 DSFMTTAGAHVTIV

-1594 APYCP
+1594 APNCP

-1639 TAENTNDSLVYF
+1639 TAENSNDSLVYF
-1651 KGTTPL
+1651 KGTTVMT
-1657 TALPDTAGSYT
+1657 TAPDTAGNYT

-1700 TPHANWIDT
+1700 IPHANWIDT
-1709 TQVCEGTTIDVD
+1709 TQVCEGTTINVD
-1721 LNFTITPHV
+1721 LNFNITPHV
-1730 TYSAKETFTWKGV
+1730 VYSAVETFTWKGV

-1753 ATPAADTSVTFSYVL
+1753 ATLTADTAVSFSYL
-1768 LDTIG
+1768 LVDTVG
-1773 SGIHGIAC
+1773 AGIHGIAC

-1796 PDQPIYTG
+1796 PDQPVYTG

-1816 TESEFT
+1816 TENEFT
-1822 FATGLELTTDVT
+1822 FTTGLELTTDVT

-1847 ASVHYPTFTS
+1847 ASVHYSTFTS

-1868 RHELPLV
+1868 RHELPTV
-1875 KVTPKDTTICIYD
+1875 TVTPKDTTICIYD
-1888 TVKFTATG
+1888 TVRFVAAG

-1906 TTDFIMATDTAKY
+1906 TTDFILATDTAKY
-1919 VVTGTDDFG
+1919 IVTGTDDFG

-1954 LGEDANIAATVTGS
+1954 VDSSATIAATVTGT
-1968 TGPFELTWYKDTAT
+1968 TGNFTLTWYKNDTT
-1982 TALFPSA
+1982 TALFGPTYFA
-1989 TIPSGATDSHVV
+1989 SGETDSHVV
-2001 TPDTSEIVNGMPV
+2001 LPDSSAIVNGMPV
-2014 PTLYK
+2014 PTLYILK
-2019 LMVEDVHGCVSS
+2019 VVDQLGCVST
-2031 AERNVI
+2031 AEKNVI
-2037 RIASTDRPQFEFR
+2037 AVASTDRPQFEFR
-2050 AIGGTESI
+2050 EIGGTESI
-2058 RYMEAVSG
+2058 RYMNANSG

-2077 NCWDDGVKV
+2077 NCWPDGVKV
-2086 FVDFQIYKDGVPMT
+2086 FVDFQIYKNGVPMT
-2100 TAELA
+2100 EAELA

-2110 YIGAYNTSYSF
+2110 YLGSYNTSYSF
-2121 DLTTNAPAIT
+2121 DLTENAPAIV
-2131 YQTMRSSN
+2131 YQTMESSN

-2147 PQSEFMDGTS
+2147 PQSEFMNGTM
-2157 YDYDWFWM
+2157 YVYDWFWM
-2165 HFISE
+2165 HFISD
-2170 RKITVNLGAWKPG
+2170 RKITVNLGAWKPN

-2191 YAVIVAGPF
+2191 YAVVVAGQF
-2200 SAQNGS
+2200 SSQNGS
-2206 IYSGLQRIGGYS
+2206 IYDGLKRIGGYG
-2218 SHSGLTV
+2218 SHIDLTV
-2225 KDTIAYDFFTIYVDT
+2225 KDTIAYDFFTIAVDT
-2240 TYVGSSTDFD
+2240 TYVGASSDFD

-2260 EEAPAEK
+2260 EEVAAEK
-2267 IDMNVYPNPASN
+2267 VDMNVYPNPASN
-2279 NVNVVLNGVK
+2279 NVNVVLTGVK

-2297 DMSGKAVSNMRVD
+2297 DMSGKAVSSMKVD
-2310 IDENNQII
+2310 IDDNDQII
-2318 NLPVDNYSQGI
+2318 NLPVDHYSQGI
-2329 YFIKVVNGSAV
+2329 YFIKVINGNAV

>member
-1 MKKLL
+1 
-6 SICFLSI
+6 
-13 FLLMF
+13 MF

-32 SNPSADTLH
+32 SNPNADTLH
-41 GFANLPGGDLPLS
+41 GIANLPGGNLPLS
-54 HSMSPL
+54 HYMSPL

-99 LDGQHDLSRYCNIT
+99 LDGQHDLTRYCNIT

-178 IFRDVQLIVHIRER
+178 IFRDVKLIVHIRER
-192 IHGTDNSLYWNSHV
+192 LHGTDNSLYWNSHV
-206 EESEYYQIG
+206 AESEYYHIG
-215 GHQSHPSRVLASD
+215 GHQSHPGRILASD
-228 TLTTA
+228 TLPTD
-233 PYIERNDTIKDC
+233 PIIERNDTIKDC

-258 TTGDYL
+258 TTGDYK
-264 IAYVDTTCGYRIDS
+264 IAYVDTSCGYRIDS

-311 LRLFAEPNPALAD
+311 LRLFAEPNPALAYR
-324 HVDSIVAYWSTDG
+324 VDSIVAYWSTDG
-337 STFAESEYLI
+337 VNFAEAEYLI
-347 PETDVIFSG
+347 PETDVIFTG
-356 PDTTLYY
+356 TDTTLYY

-387 IPADPAVINHII
+387 IPAGPQVINPIV

-404 DSAVAL
+404 DSALAL
-410 SYAAPAG
+410 TYAAPIN
-417 QLVLWGL
+417 QLVLWGM
-424 TADDVMDTTYV
+424 TADDVKDTTYV
-435 PSTATP
+435 PSTITP
-441 DTIIYY
+441 DTLVYY
-447 LRLQDTTTVNQC
+447 LRLQDTSTVNKC

-466 VTVRIFANPVVTV
+466 VIVRIFANPVVKV
-479 TADNDTLCFAESAT
+479 TADNDTLCFAETAT
-493 LKAEPTNLTTYQWKQ
+493 LKAEPTNFTTYKWKQ
-508 DGTAITGATD
+508 DGVVITGATD
-518 TTYIYT
+518 TIYKYT
-524 NNVTTETTFT
+524 NNVSTQTTFT

-553 INILAY
+553 INVLAY

-564 PTAVRGDTSIC
+564 PTLAQSKDSIC
-575 GPGDVTREVAAG
+575 GPDTVTIKVNLG
-587 TNGTTARWYKSDKTT
+587 TNATSVKWYNGEKNEITAAKDSLTYSIYFAK
-602 VIAEDTLI
+602 
-610 CTIHFD
+610 
-616 YTDSVF
+616 TDSVF
-622 VSSLNE
+622 ISCVND
-628 YGCETPDSNWLKITV
+628 YGCETPDTNWLKVTV
-643 TVDTIPT
+643 RVDTIPT
-650 VVLSADNNAEVCAE
+650 VVLSADNNAEVCAQ
-664 SDMIIRSTVT
+664 SDLIIRSTVN
-674 PAYTPITY
+674 PVYAPLTY
-682 AWTGTGLHAPL
+682 AWTGTGLHDPL
-693 NEDSV
+693 DKDSV
-698 LFNHDVAGQYIDTLT
+698 RFNHNVAGQYIDTLT

-772 MTWQAYPDSAFLAL
+772 LTWQAYPDSAFLAL
-786 PIGEYHLVVEDGNG
+786 PVGEYHLVVEDGNG
-800 CKNHATTDSIRDAK
+800 CKNNPVNTDSIRDTR
-814 VTIVPT
+814 VTITMT
-820 LAADT
+820 LEADT
-825 NTHCQA
+825 NTHCVA
-831 PYGGSITITSV
+831 PYGGSITLTSV
-842 TPADGEYHY
+842 SPATGEYHY
-851 CIVTPSNDTTAF
+851 RIVTPSNDTTAY
-863 QTDTVFTELIHGKY
+863 QTDTVFTKLIHGLYK
-877 TVIIEDTVTGCIVTD
+877 VIVEDTITGCIAVD

-899 QILPTASFVGPNLIC
+899 QILPTATFNGPRLIC
-914 YLDSTTT
+914 YLDTNS
-921 FSLAF
+921 FSLTSIE
-926 PATDTNVVFTEWN
+926 PNVVFDRWDYE
-939 YVGSADSL
+939 GSADSL
-947 ANLMRYDTTF
+947 ASLIDSSQVFSMD
-957 VLGGFPAGKHIF
+957 GFPAGKHIF
-969 IGNFVDTVTH
+969 IGNFHDTVTH
-979 CTNTRRDTV
+979 CSSTTRDTV
-988 RVNSVNINLITYPDY
+988 RVNSVNINLISVPSTF
-1003 TVCAYDTIT
+1003 VCSYDTIT
-1012 VYSVYYPQEPT
+1012 VYSEYYPMELT
-1023 EDTIVTYLWYNGN
+1023 EDTIVLYEWFNGN
-1036 HVQYKAPG
+1036 YVNYKHSG
-1044 VYDTAIVIPSVSS
+1044 KYDTVIVIPTVTS
-1057 NYISLVAYDNHG
+1057 NYVSLVATDNHG
-1069 CHNTFGKTMSVWPL
+1069 CKNTFGKTMSVWPL

-1096 DAITSIAVTAVSAP
+1096 DAITSIAVTATSAP

-1166 EVPGAP
+1166 EIPGAP
-1172 VFAPD
+1172 VFTPD
-1177 TQYFCDNS
+1177 TQYYCDNN
-1185 VTITG
+1185 VTIIG
-1190 ISQLTPTIG
+1190 KSQLTPTIG
-1199 DFSWNGDNPET
+1199 DFSWNGDDPEVV
-1210 AKTTGDYSAFYT
+1210 KTTGNYSAFYT
-1222 YTENGVSCYSDTTD
+1222 HTENGVSCYSDTTD

-1245 VFTVETRYNSETA
+1245 RFTVETRYNSETA
-1258 VDTAHARCY
+1258 VDTAHVRCY
-1267 DPTAKDTVKVT
+1267 DPNAKDTVKVS

-1290 YELNGVTANDTMVIT
+1290 YELNGVVKTDTAMAIT
-1305 RTDPGTYID
+1305 RTDVGNYID
-1314 TIHISVVANYPDGT
+1314 TIHISVLATYPDGR

-1349 NNFPYSFNGGDSTI
+1349 NNFPNSYNGGDSTI
-1363 FYCQGSNPV
+1363 FYCEGSNPV
-1372 YNFNIPAGYTA
+1372 YNFNIPSGYSA
-1383 TYNGSTT
+1383 QYTYNSTTTTT
-1390 APDTAKDNVE
+1390 APDTATDDVQLL
-1400 FVITETLTG
+1400 ITNNLTG
-1409 CSSTYYFDIVEVA
+1409 CVSTYKFDIVEVA
-1422 NPTIVLTST
+1422 TPKIVLTSD
-1431 LADDCSDTLDGKVIA
+1431 LADDCRDTLIGKVIA
-1446 TVTPGYTPNPYDRVY
+1446 NVTPAYDATYVRTY
-1461 TWYNPTTNP
+1461 TWWNDATNP
-1470 YATHTTQFDSDTID
+1470 YAEHTPRYINTDTVD
-1484 YRFIALVD
+1484 YTFIALVD
-1492 TIVYAHMTVNATSG
+1492 TIVYANMTINATSG

-1540 HYIDSAN
+1540 MYIDSAN

-1552 DDVLPIITV
+1552 DATFDTITTS
-1561 DSFITTAGAHVTIV
+1561 DFITSTGATVHIV
-1575 GYTSIDTAGV
+1575 GYTTIDTAGI
-1585 YKVVANNND
+1585 YKVVAKND
-1594 APYCP
+1594 LPPYCP

-1639 TAENTNDSLVYF
+1639 TAENSNDSLVYF
-1651 KGTTPL
+1651 KGTTVL
-1657 TALPDTAGSYT
+1657 TTAPDTAGNYT

-1700 TPHANWIDT
+1700 IPHANWIDT
-1709 TQVCEGTTIDVD
+1709 TQVCEGTTINVD

-1730 TYSAKETFTWKGV
+1730 VYSAVETFTWKGV

-1753 ATPAADTSVTFSYVL
+1753 ATPTADTAVSFSYL
-1768 LDTIG
+1768 LVDTVG
-1773 SGIHGIAC
+1773 AGIHGIAC

-1796 PDQPIYTG
+1796 PDQPVYTG

-1816 TESEFT
+1816 TENEFT
-1822 FATGLELTTDVT
+1822 FTTGLELTTDVT

-1857 CKSKDTLINIV
+1857 CKSNDTLINIV
-1868 RHELPLV
+1868 RHELPTV
-1875 KVTPKDTTICIYD
+1875 TVTPKDTTICIYD
-1888 TVKFTATG
+1888 TVRFVAAG

-1906 TTDFIMATDTAKY
+1906 TTDFILATDTAKY
-1919 VVTGTDDFG
+1919 IVTGTDDFG

-1954 LGEDANIAATVTGS
+1954 IDSSATIAATVTGT
-1968 TGPFELTWYKDTAT
+1968 TGDFTLTWYKNDTT
-1982 TALFPSA
+1982 TTLFGPA
-1989 TIPSGATDSHVV
+1989 DFASGVTDSHVV
-2001 TPDTSEIVNGMPV
+2001 VPDSSAIVNGMPV
-2014 PTLYK
+2014 PTLYMLK
-2019 LMVEDVHGCVSS
+2019 VVDQHGCVST
-2031 AERNVI
+2031 AEKNVI
-2037 RIASTDRPQFEFR
+2037 AVASTDRPQFEFR

-2058 RYMEAVSG
+2058 RYMNAISG

-2077 NCWDDGVKV
+2077 NCWPDGVKV
-2086 FVDFQIYKDGVPMT
+2086 FVDFQIYKNGVPMT
-2100 TAELA
+2100 KAELA

-2110 YIGAYNTSYSF
+2110 YIGSNNTSYSF
-2121 DLTTNAPAIT
+2121 DLTQNAPAIT
-2131 YQTMRSSN
+2131 YQSMESSN

-2147 PQSEFMDGTS
+2147 PQSEFMDGYS
-2157 YDYDWFWM
+2157 YDFDWFWM
-2165 HFISE
+2165 HFISD

-2200 SAQNGS
+2200 SAGNGAP
-2206 IYSGLQRIGGYS
+2206 YEGMKKIGGYG
-2218 SHSGLTV
+2218 SHTSLTV
-2225 KDTIAYDFFTIYVDT
+2225 KDTIAYDFFTIAVDT
-2240 TYVGSSTDFD
+2240 TYVGAASDFD
-2250 YVAPAVVTTT
+2250 FVAPAVVTTT
-2260 EEAPAEK
+2260 EEVAAEK
-2267 IDMNVYPNPASN
+2267 VDMNVYPNPASN
-2279 NVNVVLNGVK
+2279 NVNVVLTGVK

-2297 DMSGKAVSNMRVD
+2297 DMSGKAVSSMKVD
-2310 IDENNQII
+2310 IDDNGQII

-2329 YFIKVVNGSAV
+2329 YFIKVINGNAV

>member
-1 MKKLL
+1 
-6 SICFLSI
+6 
-13 FLLMF
+13 MF

-32 SNPSADTLH
+32 SNPNADTLH
-41 GFANLPGGDLPLS
+41 GIANLPGGNLPLS
-54 HSMSPL
+54 HYMSPL

-99 LDGQHDLSRYCNIT
+99 LDGQHDLTRYCNIT

-178 IFRDVQLIVHIRER
+178 IFRDVKLIVHIRER
-192 IHGTDNSLYWNSHV
+192 LHGTDNSLYWNSHV
-206 EESEYYQIG
+206 AESEYYQIG
-215 GHQSHPSRVLASD
+215 GHQSHPGRILASD
-228 TLTTA
+228 TLPTD
-233 PYIERNDTIKDC
+233 PIIERNDTIKDC

-258 TTGDYL
+258 TTGDYK
-264 IAYVDTTCGYRIDS
+264 IAYVDTSCGYRIDS

-311 LRLFAEPNPALAD
+311 LRLEPEPNVAELGD
-324 HVDSIVAYWSTDG
+324 HIDSIKAWWSTDG
-337 STFAESEYLI
+337 STFAEADYLI
-347 PETDVIFSG
+347 PETDVIFTG

-387 IPADPAVINHII
+387 IPAGPQVINPIV

-410 SYAAPAG
+410 TYAAPTG

-424 TADDVMDTTYV
+424 TPDDVMDTTYV
-435 PSTATP
+435 PSTVNP
-441 DTIIYY
+441 DTVIYY

-459 VSDGYDS
+459 VSEDYDS
-466 VTVRIFANPVVTV
+466 VTVRIFANPVVRV

-508 DGTAITGATD
+508 NGTVISGATD
-518 TTYIYT
+518 TIYVYT

-559 PEIGA
+559 PEIGT

-587 TNGTTARWYKSDKTT
+587 TNGTTVRWYASDKTT
-602 VIAEDTLI
+602 VLAEDTLVY
-610 CTIHFD
+610 THHFD
-616 YTDSVF
+616 KTDSLF

-664 SDMIIRSTVT
+664 SDLIIRSTVT
-674 PAYTPITY
+674 PVYAPLTY
-682 AWTGTGLHAPL
+682 EWTGTGLHDPKT
-693 NEDSV
+693 EDSV
-698 LFNHDVAGQYIDTLT
+698 RFNHNVAGQYIDTLT

-744 QDDNYCVGHNG
+744 QDDNFCVGHNG

-772 MTWQAYPDSAFLAL
+772 LTWQAYPDSAFLAL
-786 PIGEYHLVVEDGNG
+786 PVGEYHLVVEDGNG
-800 CKNHATTDSIRDAK
+800 CKNHATTDSIRDAR

-820 LAADT
+820 LEADT
-825 NTHCQA
+825 NTHCLP

-842 TPADGEYHY
+842 TPATGEYRY
-851 CIVTPSNDTTAF
+851 RIVSPTNDTTAY
-863 QTDTVFTELIHGKY
+863 QTDTVFTELIDGFY

-899 QILPTASFVGPNLIC
+899 QIKPTASFVGPNLVC

-921 FSLAF
+921 FGLTYS
-926 PATDTNVVFTEWN
+926 DTNVVFREWS

-947 ANLMRYDTTF
+947 ADMMKYTENF

-969 IGNFVDTVTH
+969 IGLFEDTITH
-979 CTNTRRDTV
+979 CKNTRRDTI
-988 RVNSVNINLITYPDY
+988 RVNSVNINLITSPDY

-1023 EDTIVTYLWYNGN
+1023 EDTIITYLWYNGN

-1083 PELTVSGKLDYCQ
+1083 PELTISGNVDYCQ
-1096 DAITSIAVTAVSAP
+1096 NAITSIAVTAVSAP
-1110 DYHYVWD
+1110 NYHYVWD
-1117 TTGVTVKDETKATPS
+1117 TTGVTIKDETKATPS
-1132 ELNMNVGKTDYSV
+1132 ELNMNVGTSDFSV
-1145 HVTVTDNNGCISRDT
+1145 NLTVTDHNGCITRDT

-1166 EVPGAP
+1166 PIPGAP
-1172 VFAPD
+1172 VFKTD
-1177 TQYFCDNS
+1177 TQYFCNNN
-1185 VTITG
+1185 VTIEYATPAQNNPAIG
-1190 ISQLTPTIG
+1190 I
-1199 DFSWNGDNPET
+1199 FSWNGDNPEDT
-1210 AKTTGDYSAFYT
+1210 KATGDYSAFYT
-1222 YTENGVSCYSDTTD
+1222 FTENSVSCYSDTSA

-1245 VFTVETRYNSETA
+1245 VFTVEARYNSETT

-1267 DPTAKDTVKVT
+1267 DPSAKDTVKLT

-1290 YELNGVTANDTMVIT
+1290 YQLNGVTASETMVIT
-1305 RTDPGTYID
+1305 RTDPGAYID
-1314 TIHISVVANYPDGT
+1314 TIHISVLANYPDGT
-1328 TCNYDT
+1328 TCDYDT
-1334 TVYYYLTINGLPAVP
+1334 TIYYYLTINGLPAVP
-1349 NNFPYSFNGGDSTI
+1349 DNFPYSYNGGDSTI
-1363 FYCQGSNPV
+1363 FYCEGSNPV
-1372 YNFNIPAGYTA
+1372 YNFNIPSGYSA
-1383 TYNGSTT
+1383 QYIYNSTTTTT
-1390 APDTAKDNVE
+1390 APDTATDDVQLL
-1400 FVITETLTG
+1400 ITNNLTG
-1409 CSSTYYFDIVEVA
+1409 CVSTYKFDIVEVA
-1422 NPTIVLTST
+1422 TPKIVLTSD
-1431 LADDCSDTLDGKVIA
+1431 LADDCRDTLIGKVIA
-1446 TVTPGYTPNPYDRVY
+1446 NVTPAYDATYVRTY
-1461 TWYNPTTNP
+1461 TWWNDATNP
-1470 YATHTTQFDSDTID
+1470 YATHTPRSINTDTLD
-1484 YRFIALVD
+1484 YTFIALVD
-1492 TIVYAHMTVNATSG
+1492 TIVYANMTINATSG
-1506 PEASYS
+1506 PEFSYS

-1561 DSFITTAGAHVTIV
+1561 DSFMTTAGAHVSIV
-1575 GYTSIDTAGV
+1575 GYTQIDTAGI
-1585 YKVVANNND
+1585 YKVVANND
-1594 APYCP
+1594 LAPYCP

-1610 REIKAPA
+1610 REIDTTS
-1617 NFADY
+1617 NFKDY
-1622 GGKIYYCEGTN
+1622 AGKIYYCENTTA
-1633 PVYDFG
+1633 VYDFG
-1639 TAENTNDSLVYF
+1639 TAADPNDSIVYF
-1651 KGTTPL
+1651 RGTTAL
-1657 TALPDTAGSYT
+1657 TSAPDTAGSYI

-1682 SKDFPFDII
+1682 YREFPFEII
-1691 EVPTPTADV
+1691 KVPNPTATV
-1700 TPHANWIDT
+1700 TPSATWVDSN
-1709 TQVCEGTTIDVD
+1709 VCEGTTINIDYTF
-1721 LNFTITPHV
+1721 NISKTTHYTPV
-1730 TYSAKETFTWKGV
+1730 ETYTWTGV
-1743 TSTTAAGHFT
+1743 SSTSNTGNFT
-1753 ATPAADTSVTFSYVL
+1753 ATPTADTSVIFSYL
-1768 LDTIG
+1768 LVDTA
-1773 SGIHGIAC
+1773 SAGIHGAAC
-1781 PFTYDSTI
+1781 SYSYNDTITYT
-1789 HYIFYAT
+1789 FFAK
-1796 PDQPIYTG
+1796 PDQPVYTG

-1809 AGDTVFV
+1809 AGDTVIV

-1822 FATGLELTTDVT
+1822 FATGLNLTTDVT
-1834 LPDTIYAATKTIT
+1834 LPDTIAAATEVIT
-1847 ASVHYPTFTS
+1847 ASVYYPTFTS
-1857 CKSKDTLINIV
+1857 CKSKDTIINIV
-1868 RHELPLV
+1868 RHELPSV

-1919 VVTGTDDFG
+1919 IVTGTDDYG

-1954 LGEDANIAATVTGS
+1954 IDSSATIAATVTGT
-1968 TGPFELTWYKDTAT
+1968 TGDFTLTWYKNDTT
-1982 TALFPSA
+1982 TTLFGPA
-1989 TIPSGATDSHVV
+1989 DFASGATDSHVV
-2001 TPDTSEIVNGMPV
+2001 VPDSSAIVNGMPV
-2014 PTLYK
+2014 PTLYMLK
-2019 LMVEDVHGCVSS
+2019 VVDKHGCVST
-2031 AERNVI
+2031 AEKNVI
-2037 RIASTDRPQFEFR
+2037 AVASTDRPQFEFR

-2058 RYMEAVSG
+2058 RYMNANSG

-2077 NCWDDGVKV
+2077 NCWPDGVKV
-2086 FVDFQIYKDGVPMT
+2086 FVDFQIYKNGVPMT
-2100 TAELA
+2100 KAELA

-2110 YIGAYNTSYSF
+2110 YIGSNNTSYSF
-2121 DLTTNAPAIT
+2121 DLTQNAPAIT
-2131 YQTMRSSN
+2131 YQTMESSN

-2147 PQSEFMDGTS
+2147 PQSEFMDGTM

-2165 HFISE
+2165 HFISD

-2191 YAVIVAGPF
+2191 YAVVVAGQF
-2200 SAQNGS
+2200 SSQNGS
-2206 IYSGLQRIGGYS
+2206 VYEGLKRIGGYG
-2218 SHSGLTV
+2218 SHSGLIV
-2225 KDTIAYDFFTIYVDT
+2225 KDTIAYDFFTIAVDT
-2240 TYVGSSTDFD
+2240 TYVGASSDFD
-2250 YVAPAVVTTT
+2250 FVAPAVVTTT
-2260 EEAPAEK
+2260 EEVAAEK
-2267 IDMNVYPNPASN
+2267 VDMNVYPNPASN
-2279 NVNVVLNGVK
+2279 NVNVVLTGVK

-2297 DMSGKAVSNMRVD
+2297 DMSGKAVSSMKVD
-2310 IDENNQII
+2310 IDDNGQII

-2329 YFIKVVNGSAV
+2329 YFIKVINGNAV

>member
-1 MKKLL
+1 M
-6 SICFLSI
+6 
-13 FLLMF
+13 MF

-32 SNPSADTLH
+32 SNPAGDTLH
-41 GFANLPGGDLPLS
+41 GIANLPGGDLPLS

-79 IDEGAKVSV
+79 IDEGAKVSI

-113 LQTFYEELHWVGTPM
+113 LQTFYEELHWIGTPM

-264 IAYVDTTCGYRIDS
+264 IAYVDTSCGYRIDS

-374 ESEVDTFGVKITP
+374 ESEVDTFGVRITP

-575 GPGDVTREVAAG
+575 GPGDVTLEVAAG
-587 TNGTTARWYKSDKTT
+587 ANGTTARWYKGDKTT
-602 VIAEDTLI
+602 VIVSDTLTY
-610 CTIHFD
+610 TIHFD
-616 YTDSVF
+616 ATDSVF

-674 PAYTPITY
+674 PAYTPIAY

-744 QDDNYCVGHNG
+744 QDDNFCVGHNG

-786 PIGEYHLVVEDGNG
+786 PIGEYHLVVEDANG

-831 PYGGSITITSV
+831 PYGGAITITSV
-842 TPADGEYHY
+842 APATGEYHY
-851 CIVTPSNDTTAF
+851 RIVSPTNDTTAY
-863 QTDTVFTELIHGKY
+863 QTDTVFTELIDGFY
-877 TVIIEDTVTGCIVTD
+877 TVIIEDTITGCIVTD

-899 QILPTASFVGPNLIC
+899 QIKPTASFVGPNLIC

-921 FSLAF
+921 FGLSYS
-926 PATDTNVVFTEWN
+926 DTNVVFREWS

-947 ANLMRYDTTF
+947 ANMMKYSEHF

-969 IGNFVDTVTH
+969 IGLFEDTITH

-988 RVNSVNINLITYPDY
+988 RVNSVNINLVTTPDY

-1012 VYSVYYPQEPT
+1012 VYSIYYPQEPT

-1083 PELTVSGKLDYCQ
+1083 PSLAINTDEQNYCQNSNIDLHVTASSTAPYTYEWMKEGSVVGTNYALNINAGLADFDVTLTVS
-1096 DAITSIAVTAVSAP
+1096 DA
-1110 DYHYVWD
+1110 H
-1117 TTGVTVKDETKATPS
+1117 
-1132 ELNMNVGKTDYSV
+1132 
-1145 HVTVTDNNGCISRDT
+1145 GCISRDT
-1160 IDINVI
+1160 VPVNVI
-1166 EVPGAP
+1166 EIPGAP
-1172 VFAPD
+1172 VFDPD
-1177 TQYFCDNS
+1177 TQYFCNNS
-1185 VTITG
+1185 VTIDFA
-1190 ISQLTPTIG
+1190 TPAQNNPAIG
-1199 DFSWNGDNPET
+1199 DFSWNGGNPEET
-1210 AKTTGDYSAFYT
+1210 KTTGDYSAFYT
-1222 YTENGVSCYSDTTD
+1222 YTENGVSCYSDTAEI
-1236 LRVEVKGAP
+1236 RVEVKGAP
-1245 VFTVETRYNSETA
+1245 VFTVEARYNSETT

-1267 DPTAKDTVKVT
+1267 DPTATDTVKLT
-1278 VNPAASSILTYT
+1278 VNPAASSVLTYT
-1290 YELNGVTANDTMVIT
+1290 YELNGVTASETMAIT
-1305 RTDPGTYID
+1305 RTDPGAYID
-1314 TIHISVVANYPDGT
+1314 TIHISVLANYPDGT
-1328 TCNYDT
+1328 TCDYDT
-1334 TVYYYLTINGLPAVP
+1334 TLYYYLTINGLPAVP
-1349 NNFPYSFNGGDSTI
+1349 DNFPHSYEGGDSTI
-1363 FYCQGSNPV
+1363 FYCQGGNPD
-1372 YNFNIPAGYTA
+1372 YNFNIPTGYTV
-1383 TYNGSTT
+1383 TYNSLAT
-1390 APDTAKDNVE
+1390 APDTAADNVE

-1422 NPTIVLTST
+1422 TPHITLTSD
-1431 LADDCSDTLDGKVIA
+1431 LADDCSDTLRGNVVA
-1446 TVTPGYTPNPYDRVY
+1446 TISPATAVGTYERVY
-1461 TWYNPTTNP
+1461 TWIPANVDPASP
-1470 YATHTTQFDSDTID
+1470 HSKLADTD
-1484 YRFIALVD
+1484 TVTYTFRAPND
-1492 TIVYAHMTVNATSG
+1492 TIVRAFVTVNAESG
-1506 PEASYS
+1506 PETSYS
-1512 ASCASNDTSFSIHF
+1512 ASCPSDTAKFVVTF
-1526 QPAPDMPKLNPTYS
+1526 QPAPDMPKLKDTYS
-1540 HYIDSAN
+1540 HFIDSAT

-1552 DDVLPIITV
+1552 DETLPIIKA
-1561 DSFITTAGAHVTIV
+1561 DSFVTSAGAHVSIV
-1575 GYTSIDTAGV
+1575 DYTEIDTAGI
-1585 YKVVANNND
+1585 YKIVANNDD
-1594 APYCP
+1594 APNCP
-1599 SDTLIFTVTRN
+1599 SDTLIFTVIRN
-1610 REIKAPA
+1610 REINPTA
-1617 NFADY
+1617 NFNDY
-1622 GGKIYYCEGTN
+1622 NGKVYYCEGTK

-1639 TAENTNDSLVYF
+1639 TPENTNDSLVYF
-1651 KGTTPL
+1651 QGTTPL
-1657 TALPDTAGSYT
+1657 TAAPDTAGNYI
-1668 LTIYDKASVVTPKC
+1668 LTIYDKASLVTPKC
-1682 SKDFPFDII
+1682 SKDFPFEII
-1691 EVPTPTADV
+1691 EVANPTATV
-1700 TPHANWIDT
+1700 TPHTNWKDT
-1709 TQVCEGTTIDVD
+1709 TQVCEGNPINVVLD
-1721 LNFTITPHV
+1721 FTISA
-1730 TYSAKETFTWKGV
+1730 TYTYTAIETYVWDGV
-1743 TSTTAAGHFT
+1743 SSTTASGTFEVAV
-1753 ATPAADTSVTFSYVL
+1753 PAADTSVSFSYTL

-1773 SGIHGIAC
+1773 AGIHGIAC

-1789 HYIFYAT
+1789 FFKFYAL
-1796 PDQPIYTG
+1796 PDQPVYTG
-1804 DTSFC
+1804 DTLFC
-1809 AGDTVFV
+1809 AGDTVIV

-1822 FATGLELTTDVT
+1822 FASTFALTTDVT

-1847 ASVHYPTFTS
+1847 ASVYYPDFTT
-1857 CKSKDTLINIV
+1857 CKSKDTVINIV
-1868 RHELPLV
+1868 RHELPIV

-1906 TTDFIMATDTAKY
+1906 TTDFIMATDTNKY

-1939 FDVYTIKLSNDTTVC
+1939 FDVYTIKLSNDSTVC
-1954 LGEDANIAATVTGS
+1954 LGEKANISGTVTGT
-1968 TGPFELTWYKDTAT
+1968 TGDFTLTWYKDTAT
-1982 TALFPSA
+1982 TPLF
-1989 TIPSGATDSHVV
+1989 SGSFASGVTDSHVI

-2019 LMVEDVHGCVSS
+2019 LEVEDSHGCVSS

-2037 RIASTDRPQFEFR
+2037 RISATDRPQFEFR
-2050 AIGGTESI
+2050 EIGGTESI
-2058 RYMEAVSG
+2058 RYMNANSG

-2077 NCWDDGVKV
+2077 NCWEDGVKV

-2100 TAELA
+2100 KAELA
-2105 NTLDD
+2105 NVLDD
-2110 YIGAYNTSYSF
+2110 YIGSYNTSYSF
-2121 DLTTNAPAIT
+2121 DLTQNAPAIT
-2131 YQTMRSSN
+2131 YQTMESSN

-2147 PQSEFMDGTS
+2147 PQSEFMDGTM

-2206 IYSGLQRIGGYS
+2206 IYSGLQRIGGHS
-2218 SHSGLTV
+2218 SHSGLAV
-2225 KDTIAYDFFTIYVDT
+2225 KDTIAYDFFTIAVDT
-2240 TYVGSSTDFD
+2240 TYVGSSSDFD
-2250 YVAPAVVTTT
+2250 FVAPAIVTTSSS
-2260 EEAPAEK
+2260 EDIPVEK
-2267 IDMNVYPNPASN
+2267 VDMNVYPNPASN
-2279 NVNVVLNGVK
+2279 NVNVVLTGVK

-2297 DMSGKAVSNMRVD
+2297 DMSGKAVSSMRVN
-2310 IDENNQII
+2310 IDDNDQII

-2329 YFIKVVNGSAV
+2329 YFIKVVNGNAV

>member
-1 MKKLL
+1 
-6 SICFLSI
+6 
-13 FLLMF
+13 MF

-151 ISNIAYDYF
+151 ISNVAFDYF

-192 IHGTDNSLYWNSHV
+192 INGTDNSLYWNSHV
-206 EESEYYQIG
+206 AESEYYQIG
-215 GHQSHPSRVLASD
+215 GHQSQPSRVLASD
-228 TLTTA
+228 TLSTD
-233 PYIERNDTIKDC
+233 PIIERNDTIKDC

-264 IAYVDTTCGYRIDS
+264 IAYVDTSCGYRIDS

-347 PETDVIFSG
+347 PETDVLFSG

-387 IPADPAVINHII
+387 IPADPTVANRII

-410 SYAAPAG
+410 SYTAPAG
-417 QLVLWGL
+417 QQVLWG
-424 TADDVMDTTYV
+424 TAVDAIDSVNAPV
-435 PSTATP
+435 PSTVTP
-441 DTIIYY
+441 DTLVYY
-447 LRLQDTTTVNQC
+447 LRLQDTSTVNQC
-459 VSDGYDS
+459 ISDGYDS
-466 VTVRIFANPVVTV
+466 IIVRIFANPVVTV

-508 DGTAITGATD
+508 DGVDITGATD

-534 FRVDVTEAHDSV
+534 FRVDVTEAHDSI
-546 SCAAHDT
+546 SCVAHDT

-575 GPGDVTREVAAG
+575 GPGDVTLEVAAG
-587 TNGTTARWYKSDKTT
+587 ANGTTAKWYKGDKTT
-602 VIAEDTLI
+602 VIVSDTLTY
-610 CTIHFD
+610 TIHFD
-616 YTDSVF
+616 ATDSVF
-622 VSSLNE
+622 VSTLNE

-664 SDMIIRSTVT
+664 SDLIIRSTVT
-674 PAYTPITY
+674 PVYAPLTY
-682 AWTGTGLHAPL
+682 EWTGTGLHDPKT
-693 NEDSV
+693 EDSV
-698 LFNHDVAGQYIDTLT
+698 RFNHNVAGQYIDTLT

-744 QDDNYCVGHNG
+744 QDDNFCVGHNG

-786 PIGEYHLVVEDGNG
+786 PVGEYHLVVEDGNG
-800 CKNHATTDSIRDAK
+800 CKNHATTDSIRDAR

-820 LAADT
+820 LEADT
-825 NTHCQA
+825 NTHCLP

-842 TPADGEYHY
+842 TPATGEYRY
-851 CIVTPSNDTTAF
+851 RIVSPTNDTTAY
-863 QTDTVFTELIHGKY
+863 QTDTVFTELIDGFY

-899 QILPTASFVGPNLIC
+899 QILPTASFVGPNLVC

-921 FSLAF
+921 FGLTYS
-926 PATDTNVVFTEWN
+926 DTNVVFREWS

-947 ANLMRYDTTF
+947 ADMMKYTENF

-969 IGNFVDTVTH
+969 IGLFEDTITH
-979 CTNTRRDTV
+979 CKNTRRDTI
-988 RVNSVNINLITYPDY
+988 RVNSVNINLITSPDY

-1012 VYSVYYPQEPT
+1012 VFSVYYPQEPT
-1023 EDTIVTYLWYNGN
+1023 EDTIITYLWYNGN

-1083 PELTVSGKLDYCQ
+1083 PELTISGNVDYCQ
-1096 DAITSIAVTAVSAP
+1096 NAITSIAVTAVSAP
-1110 DYHYVWD
+1110 NYHYVWD
-1117 TTGVTVKDETKATPS
+1117 TTGVTIKDETKATPS
-1132 ELNMNVGKTDYSV
+1132 ELNMNVGTSDFSV
-1145 HVTVTDNNGCISRDT
+1145 NLTVTDHNGCITRDT

-1166 EVPGAP
+1166 PIPGAP
-1172 VFAPD
+1172 VFKTD
-1177 TQYFCDNS
+1177 TQYFCNNN
-1185 VTITG
+1185 VTIEYATPAQNNPAIG
-1190 ISQLTPTIG
+1190 I
-1199 DFSWNGDNPET
+1199 FSWNGDNPEDT
-1210 AKTTGDYSAFYT
+1210 KATGDYSAFYT
-1222 YTENGVSCYSDTTD
+1222 FTENSVSCYSDTSA

-1245 VFTVETRYNSETA
+1245 VFTVEARYNSETT

-1267 DPTAKDTVKVT
+1267 DPSAKDTVKLT

-1290 YELNGVTANDTMVIT
+1290 YQLNGVTASETMVIT
-1305 RTDPGTYID
+1305 RTDPGAYID
-1314 TIHISVVANYPDGT
+1314 TIHISVLANYPDGT
-1328 TCNYDT
+1328 TCDYDT
-1334 TVYYYLTINGLPAVP
+1334 TIYYYLTINGLPAVP
-1349 NNFPYSFNGGDSTI
+1349 DNFPYSYNGGDSTI
-1363 FYCQGSNPV
+1363 FYCEGSTPV
-1372 YNFNIPAGYTA
+1372 YNFNIPTGYTA

-1390 APDTAKDNVE
+1390 APDTAANDVAV
-1400 FVITETLTG
+1400 VITETLTG
-1409 CSSTYYFDIVEVA
+1409 CSSTFYFDIVEVA
-1422 NPTIVLTST
+1422 TPTIVLTST

-1446 TVTPGYTPNPYDRVY
+1446 TVTPGYTPNPYDRIY

-1526 QPAPDMPKLNPTYS
+1526 QPQPDMPKLKDTYS
-1540 HYIDSAN
+1540 HYINDST

-1552 DDVLPIITV
+1552 SDTLPIIEA
-1561 DSFITTAGAHVTIV
+1561 DSFVTSAGAQVSIV
-1575 GYTSIDTAGV
+1575 GYTQIDTAGI
-1585 YKVVANNND
+1585 YKVVANNID
-1594 APYCP
+1594 APNCP
-1599 SDTLIFTVTRN
+1599 SDTLNFYVIRN

-1622 GGKIYYCEGTN
+1622 GDTIYYCENTT

-1651 KGTTPL
+1651 KGTTVL
-1657 TALPDTAGSYT
+1657 TSAPDTAGSYT
-1668 LTIYDKASVVTPKC
+1668 LTIYDKASVISPKC
-1682 SKDFPFDII
+1682 SRDFPFVII
-1691 EVPTPTADV
+1691 EVPAPTATV

-1709 TQVCEGTTIDVD
+1709 TKVCEGTTIDLD
-1721 LNFTITPHV
+1721 LDFTITPSV
-1730 TYSAKETFTWKGV
+1730 VYSAVETFLWEGV
-1743 TSTTAAGHFT
+1743 ASTNATGHFT
-1753 ATPAADTSVTFSYVL
+1753 ATPTADTSVSFSYTL
-1768 LDTIG
+1768 KDTVG
-1773 SGIHGIAC
+1773 SGIHGVAC
-1781 PFTYDSTI
+1781 GFNYDSTI
-1789 HYIFYAT
+1789 IFKFYNT
-1796 PDQPIYTG
+1796 PVIERKLALADTAFCDGDSVVVIKNDFFNVGAYG
-1804 DTSFC
+1804 DTIVALSADTTVFKTTGIYVAYAEYTDFPAC
-1809 AGDTVFV
+1809 KSANDTINVVRDTLPIVTITINPNDTICRGDTAILKAFGAETYVW
-1816 TESEFT
+1816 S
-1822 FATGLELTTDVT
+1822 
-1834 LPDTIYAATKTIT
+1834 
-1847 ASVHYPTFTS
+1847 
-1857 CKSKDTLINIV
+1857 
-1868 RHELPLV
+1868 
-1875 KVTPKDTTICIYD
+1875 
-1888 TVKFTATG
+1888 TG
-1896 ATTYAWSTGE
+1896 ATIDSIFAVDSIQY
-1906 TTDFIMATDTAKY
+1906 I
-1919 VVTGTDDFG
+1919 VTGTDSHTCKG
-1928 CVNTDTAELKY
+1928 TDTVKINFYPL
-1939 FDVYTIKLSNDTTVC
+1939 FDLVLSHDTTVC
-1954 LGEDANIAATVTGS
+1954 IDSSAVIWAEVS
-1968 TGPFELTWYKDTAT
+1968 GPGTSYTLTWYQDDST
-1982 TALFPSA
+1982 TPLYTPVTGTS
-1989 TIPSGATDSHVV
+1989 PLSDSHVV
-2001 TPDTSEIVNGMPV
+2001 TPPASAIVNNVPV
-2014 PTLYK
+2014 PTVYR
-2019 LMVEDVHGCVSS
+2019 VVVDDSYGCHLAADSNS
-2031 AERNVI
+2031 I
-2037 RIASTDRPQFEFR
+2037 RVKVTDRPQFEFR
-2050 AIGGTESI
+2050 RIGGSEAI
-2058 RYMEAVSG
+2058 RGFEASVD
-2066 DQSAFEMYIKK
+2066 DQSGFEMYIKQ
-2077 NCWDDGVKV
+2077 NCWDENERV
-2086 FVDFQIYKDGVPMT
+2086 FIDFQICKNGVPMT
-2100 TAELA
+2100 KAELS
-2105 NTLDD
+2105 NTLEN
-2110 YIGAYNTSYSF
+2110 YIGSYNTSYNF
-2121 DLTTNAPAIT
+2121 DLTTNAPSIT
-2131 YQTMRSSN
+2131 YQTMSASN
-2139 YNDAANFF
+2139 YDVATSYL
-2147 PQSEFMDGTS
+2147 PQSELMAGFS
-2157 YDYDWFWM
+2157 YYYNFFYM
-2165 HFISE
+2165 HFLSE
-2170 RKITVNLGAWKPG
+2170 RKITVNLGTWKPDTKG
-2183 SAGIYTFH
+2183 VYTFH
-2191 YAVIVAGPF
+2191 YAVVVASPL
-2200 SAQNGS
+2200 SSDNNY
-2206 IYSGLQRIGGYS
+2206 IYKLGARIGGFDS
-2218 SHSGLTV
+2218 QAGFSTGLFV
-2225 KDTIAYDFFTIYVDT
+2225 KDTIAYDFFTIAVDT
-2240 TYVGSSTDFD
+2240 NLPSGLTSDYDFT
-2250 YVAPAVVTTT
+2250 APAIVTTV
-2260 EEAPAEK
+2260 EEAPVEK
-2267 IDMNVYPNPASN
+2267 VDMNVYPNPASN
-2279 NVNVVLNGVK
+2279 NVNVVLTGVK

-2297 DMSGKAVSNMRVD
+2297 DMSGKAVSSMRVE
-2310 IDENNQII
+2310 IDDNDQIVNI
-2318 NLPVDNYSQGI
+2318 PVNNYSQGI

>member
-13 FLLMF
+13 FLMMF

-23 AQRDCCFQL
+23 AQVDCCFQL
-32 SNPSADTLH
+32 SNPAADTLH
-41 GFANLPGGDLPLS
+41 GIANLPGGDLPLS

-60 VFGAT
+60 VFGHT

-206 EESEYYQIG
+206 AESEYYQIG
-215 GHQSHPSRVLASD
+215 GHQSHPARVLASD
-228 TLTTA
+228 TLSTD
-233 PYIERNDTIKDC
+233 PIIERNDTIKDC

-258 TTGDYL
+258 TTGDYK
-264 IAYVDTTCGYRIDS
+264 IAYVDTSCGYRIDS

-347 PETDVIFSG
+347 PETDVLFSG

-387 IPADPAVINHII
+387 IPADPDVAKRII

-410 SYAAPAG
+410 SYPAPIG

-424 TADDVMDTTYV
+424 TPDDVMDTTYI

-441 DTIIYY
+441 DTLVYY

-466 VTVRIFANPVVTV
+466 VIVRIFANPVVTV

-508 DGTAITGATD
+508 DGTAISGATD
-518 TTYIYT
+518 TTYVYT

-553 INILAY
+553 INILSY

-674 PAYTPITY
+674 PLYAPVIY

-772 MTWQAYPDSAFLAL
+772 KTWQAYPDSAFLAL
-786 PIGEYHLVVEDGNG
+786 PVGEYHLVVEDGNG
-800 CKNHATTDSIRDAK
+800 CKNNPVNTDSIRDAR
-814 VTIVPT
+814 VDIVMT
-820 LAADT
+820 LEADT

-831 PYGGSITITSV
+831 PFGGSITITSV
-842 TPADGEYHY
+842 TPATGEYHY
-851 CIVTPSNDTTAF
+851 RIVTPANDTTAY
-863 QTDTVFTELIHGKY
+863 QTDTVFTELVHGLY
-877 TVIIEDTVTGCIVTD
+877 TVIIEDTVTGCIATD
-892 TITVPTN
+892 TITVPTD

-921 FSLAF
+921 FGLTYS
-926 PATDTNVVFTEWN
+926 DTTVIFREWG

-947 ANLMRYDTTF
+947 ADMMKYQENF

-969 IGNFVDTVTH
+969 IANFEDTITH

-988 RVNSVNINLITYPDY
+988 RVNSVNINLITTPDY

-1083 PELTVSGKLDYCQ
+1083 PTLSINEDEQNYCQ
-1096 DAITSIAVTAVSAP
+1096 NKNIDLHVVASSTSPYTYEWMKAGTVVGTSSSLNINAGLVDFDVT
-1110 DYHYVWD
+1110 
-1117 TTGVTVKDETKATPS
+1117 
-1132 ELNMNVGKTDYSV
+1132 L
-1145 HVTVTDNNGCISRDT
+1145 TVTDANGCISRDT
-1160 IDINVI
+1160 VPVNVI
-1166 EVPGAP
+1166 EIPGEP
-1172 VFAPD
+1172 VFTPD
-1177 TQYFCDNS
+1177 TQYFCDNN
-1185 VTITG
+1185 VVVNM
-1190 ISQLTPTIG
+1190 SQAAPVIAGNTLTWLSG
-1199 DFSWNGDNPET
+1199 DDPEV
-1210 AKTTGDYSAFYT
+1210 AKATGDYSAFYT
-1222 YTENGVSCYSDTTD
+1222 NTENGVSCYSDTTK

-1245 VFTVETRYNSETA
+1245 RAEIGIKYNSD
-1258 VDTAHARCY
+1258 VDTTWSKVRCY
-1267 DPTAKDTVKVT
+1267 NPTAGDTLHIVVDPAPSASLKYYFV
-1278 VNPAASSILTYT
+1278 VNGADTTDVIVLSDTLPGTYT
-1290 YELNGVTANDTMVIT
+1290 YTIDIFDTAYYTTDTC
-1305 RTDPGTYID
+1305 YW
-1314 TIHISVVANYPDGT
+1314 
-1328 TCNYDT
+1328 DT
-1334 TVYYYLTINGLPAVP
+1334 TVVYTFKIDALPTVP
-1349 NNFPYSFNGGDSTI
+1349 DNFPNAFVTTGDSTI
-1363 FYCQGSNPV
+1363 FYCEGTNPV
-1372 YNFNIPAGYTA
+1372 HYSFNLPINTVA
-1383 TYNGSTT
+1383 TYNGTT
-1390 APDTAKDNVE
+1390 TVPDSAADNIE
-1400 FVITETLTG
+1400 FVLTDTITHCT
-1409 CSSTYYFDIVEVA
+1409 STFYYDIVEV
-1422 NPTIVLTST
+1422 PTPEISLTSD
-1431 LADDCSDTLDGKVIA
+1431 LADNCSDTLIGKVIA
-1446 TVTPGYTPNPYDRVY
+1446 NVTPTSYDGTFERVY
-1461 TWYNPTTNP
+1461 TWWNNTTNP
-1470 YATHTTQFDSDTID
+1470 YASHTRTINTDTVD
-1484 YRFIALVD
+1484 YTFIANVD
-1492 TIVYAHMTVNATSG
+1492 TIVYAHVTINTA
-1506 PEASYS
+1506 AISYS
-1512 ASCASNDTSFSIHF
+1512 ASCTSNDTNFSIHF
-1526 QPAPDMPKLNPTYS
+1526 QPAPDMPKLDPTYS
-1540 HYIDSAN
+1540 MYIDSAN

-1552 DDVLPIITV
+1552 DATFDTIKTT
-1561 DSFITTAGAHVTIV
+1561 DFITTTGATVHIVDYTTIDSAGI
-1575 GYTSIDTAGV
+1575 
-1585 YKVVANNND
+1585 YKVVANND
-1594 APYCP
+1594 LPPYCP

-1639 TAENTNDSLVYF
+1639 TAENPNDSLVYF
-1651 KGTTPL
+1651 KGTTVL
-1657 TALPDTAGSYT
+1657 TTAPDTAGNYT

-1700 TPHANWIDT
+1700 DPHANWIDT
-1709 TQVCEGTTIDVD
+1709 TKVCEGTTINVD
-1721 LNFTITPHV
+1721 LDFTITPHV
-1730 TYSAKETFTWKGV
+1730 VYSAVETFTWKGV

-1753 ATPAADTSVTFSYVL
+1753 ATPTADTAVSFSYL
-1768 LDTIG
+1768 LVDTVG
-1773 SGIHGIAC
+1773 AGIHGIAC

-1796 PDQPIYTG
+1796 PDQPVYTG

-1816 TESEFT
+1816 TENEFT
-1822 FATGLELTTDVT
+1822 FTTGLELTTDVT

-1847 ASVHYPTFTS
+1847 ASVHYPDFTT
-1857 CKSKDTLINIV
+1857 CKSNDTIINIV
-1868 RHELPLV
+1868 RHELPAV

-1906 TTDFIMATDTAKY
+1906 TTDFIMATDTNKY
-1919 VVTGTDDFG
+1919 IVTGTDDFG

-1968 TGPFELTWYKDTAT
+1968 TGPFVLTWYKDTAT

-2019 LMVEDVHGCVSS
+2019 LEVEDSHHCISS

-2086 FVDFQIYKDGVPMT
+2086 FVDFQIYKNGVPMT
-2100 TAELA
+2100 KAELA
-2105 NTLDD
+2105 NTMDD
-2110 YIGAYNTSYSF
+2110 YIGSYNTSYSF
-2121 DLTTNAPAIT
+2121 DLTQNAPAIT
-2131 YQTMRSSN
+2131 YQTMESSN

-2147 PQSEFMDGTS
+2147 PQSEFMDGTM

-2200 SAQNGS
+2200 SSQNGS
-2206 IYSGLQRIGGYS
+2206 IYSGLQRIGGYG

-2260 EEAPAEK
+2260 EDVPAEK

-2310 IDENNQII
+2310 IDDNNQII